1 VQRSGDRSWG
11 QTVEEDVIAICACAA
26 CEAGD
31 KKGSIVKQDDAKGE
45 WVVRHAIVDIRHHS
59 GRVLTF

>member
-1 VQRSGDRSWG
+1 M
-11 QTVEEDVIAICACAA
+11 IAICACAA